1 MVVVVVEEEVGK
13 LMRGGDVAGKARAGC
28 CSSSDFASW
37 LTDCLTEL
45 LAIDD
50 RAERVA
56 FRLLRAARWDGM
68 GWRVG
73 VRRGVRN
80 WLR

>member
-13 LMRGGDVAGKARAGC
+13 LMRGGDVAGKARAS

-73 VRRGVRN
+73 VWRGVRN